1 MKRIAAL
8 TSGGDSPG
16 MNACLVALA
25 RYGAQLGVEI
35 LGARSGFAGLAEG
48 RLEPLS
54 AFDDGTLAAR
64 SGTVLGTSRDRSFA
78 SEEGVERLG
87 RVVDEHGLEG
97 LLVLGGDGSFRHGM
111 PLAGQAG
118 LAAIGIPSTIDNDV
132 WGTDW
137 TLGFDSACNLTLTLL
152 DGLNATGSSLGERIF
167 ALETLGG
174 HTGHIALR
182 VAEVGQADY
191 VLVPEVEPDLPHAT
205 EALKRAL
212 AERGW
217 AVLVFGE
224 GVPEART
231 VAEKLSEAAG
241 CRLRYSA
248 TGHAARG
255 APVFQMDR
263 WLARLWA
270 ERALDL
276 LLEGQYGLVLGY
288 TDRLVE
294 LPLAEVAAQRKQ
306 LDMTL
311 YERINTRWGGSI

>member
-16 MNACLVALA
+16 MNACLVVLA

-48 RLEPLS
+48 RLQPLAS
-54 AFDDGTLAAR
+54 LDDGTLAAR

-78 SEEGVERLG
+78 TEEGVERLG

-97 LLVLGGDGSFRHGM
+97 LVVLGGDGSFKYGM
-111 PLAGQAG
+111 PLAGQVG

-152 DGLNATGSSLGERIF
+152 DGLNATGSSLGKRVF

-205 EALKRAL
+205 EALKHAL
-212 AERGW
+212 SQRGW
-217 AVLVFGE
+217 AILVLGE
-224 GVPEART
+224 GVPEVRT

-255 APVFQMDR
+255 APVSGLDR
-263 WLARLWA
+263 WLARLGA

-276 LLEGQYGLVLGY
+276 LLEGQSGLVLGY

-294 LPLAEVAAQRKQ
+294 LPLAEVAERRKQ
-306 LDMTL
+306 LDLAL
-311 YERINTRWGGSI
+311 YKRINTRWGGSI

>member
-16 MNACLVALA
+16 MNACLAALG
-25 RYGAQLGVEI
+25 RYGARLGLEV
-35 LGARSGFAGLAEG
+35 LGARAGFAGLAEG
-48 RLEPLS
+48 QLVALAS
-54 AFDDGTLAAR
+54 LDDGTLAAR
-64 SGTVLGTSRDRSFA
+64 SGTVLGTSRDKSFA
-78 SEEGVERLG
+78 SEEGIERLCQ
-87 RVVDEHGLEG
+87 VVADNRLEG
-97 LLVLGGDGSFRHGM
+97 LVVLGGDGSFRHGM
-111 PLAGQAG
+111 PLAGQLD

-132 WGTDW
+132 WGSDW
-137 TLGFDSACNLTLTLL
+137 TLGFDSACNLTLGLL

-205 EALKRAL
+205 EALKHAL
-212 AERGW
+212 SQRGW
-217 AVLVFGE
+217 VVLVIGE

-255 APVFQMDR
+255 APVSGLDR
-263 WLARLWA
+263 WLARSWA
-270 ERALDL
+270 ERAPI
-276 LLEGQYGLVLGY
+276 GRASG
-288 TDRLVE
+288 R
-294 LPLAEVAAQRKQ
+294 
-306 LDMTL
+306 
-311 YERINTRWGGSI
+311 ERV